1 MEKKIKSAVR
11 RGTIR
16 GDSDRWFHCFCV
28 GILVL
33 LTIVV
38 LLPLM
43 NIVAASFSKP
53 SAVSQGR
60 VWLLPV
66 EFSLESYKNVLKYEA
81 VWLGYRN
88 TIFYTVVGTV
98 MNVTVTLLCAFPLS
112 QHQFAGRKTVN
123 KILMFTMIFSGG
135 MIPSYLVVK
144 ELKMLNTIW
153 AVLIPG
159 LMSAYNVI
167 ITRNYIETN
176 IPGELQDAARVD
188 GCSPAKFF
196 RNFVLPLSRPII
208 AVIAMYYAVGH
219 WNSYFNAFLYLN
231 DRDLYPLQLFLRDIL
246 VNSKFDS
253 SIVDD
258 PEMAQIVRAQADAL
272 KYSIIVIS
280 TLPLMCVYPLV
291 QKHFVK
297 GIMVGSVKG

>member
-1 MEKKIKSAVR
+1 MKRQSMNRSREKA
-11 RGTIR
+11 IR
-16 GDSDRWFHCFCV
+16 GASDRRFHHFCV
-28 GILVL
+28 GILIF

-43 NIVAASFSKP
+43 NIVSASFSNP
-53 SAVSQGR
+53 TAVSQGR

-66 EFSLESYKNVLKYEA
+66 DFSLDSYKNVLKYEA

-88 TIFYTVVGTV
+88 TIFYTVVGTI

-112 QHQFAGRKTVN
+112 QYQFAGRKTVN
-123 KILMFTMIFSGG
+123 KILMLTMIFSGG

-144 ELKMLNTIW
+144 ELHMLDTVW
-153 AVLIPG
+153 AVLVPG

-188 GCSPAKFF
+188 GCSPVKFF
-196 RNFVLPLSRPII
+196 RNFILPLSRPSI

-231 DRDLYPLQLFLRDIL
+231 DRELYPLQLFLRDIL
-246 VNSKFDS
+246 VNSRFDS
-253 SIVDD
+253 SIVED
-258 PEMAQIVRAQADAL
+258 PEMAQIIQNQADAL
-272 KYSIIVIS
+272 KYSIIVIA